1 MLIHYKALSLCAAV
15 ATTATGLLTI
25 SSAQAQSEPFIV
37 TAPRAP
43 DVAVM
48 RVGYRDLN
56 LTYAPARVTLIRRVD
71 YAVKQVCFEHDQRA
85 VRALPA
91 HMEYVD
97 CSTLAWNGARPQ
109 LAAAINR
116 AWANAGR
123 TSYGAAA
130 MGGLAIVV
138 SAPAGF

>member
-1 MLIHYKALSLCAAV
+1 MLVHYKALSLCAAV
-15 ATTATGLLTI
+15 ATTALSLV
-25 SSAQAQSEPFIV
+25 AVAPAHAQSEPFVV
-37 TAPRAP
+37 TAPRAA

-71 YAVKQVCFEHDQRA
+71 YAVKQVCFEHDQMA

-91 HMEYVD
+91 TMEYVN
-97 CSTLAWNGARPQ
+97 CSTVAWNGARPQ

-116 AWANAGR
+116 AWAQAAR
-123 TSYGAAA
+123 TRNGAVV
-130 MGGLAIVV
+130 MSGAIIV
-138 SAPAGF
+138 SAPSGF

>member
-1 MLIHYKALSLCAAV
+1 MLIHYKALSLSAAV
-15 ATTATGLLTI
+15 AATATGML
-25 SSAQAQSEPFIV
+25 AVVPVHAQSEPFVV
-37 TAPRAP
+37 TAPRAA

-91 HMEYVD
+91 HMQYVD
-97 CSTLAWNGARPQ
+97 CRTLAWNGARPQ

-123 TSYGAAA
+123 TRQGAAA
-130 MGGLAIVV
+130 MGGLAITV